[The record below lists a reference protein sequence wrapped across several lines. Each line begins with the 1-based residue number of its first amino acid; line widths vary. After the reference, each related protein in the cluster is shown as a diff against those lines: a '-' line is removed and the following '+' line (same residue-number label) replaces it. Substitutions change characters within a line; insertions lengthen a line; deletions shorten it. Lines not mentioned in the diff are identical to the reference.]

1 MVFASSLPTTA
12 VMPPHERI
20 HHHINQLRWHV
31 ALEETHGH
39 IVDILKV
46 VVERVVVHARPLRY
60 QLHRYRRIGLFLK
73 QPPKTPRACAKQ
85 CQPTLAAFGIVGA
98 VALIAAVLLSKRA
111 KAGKKYTKANS

>member
-60 QLHRYRRIGLFLK
+60 QLHRYRRIGLFFK
-73 QPPKTPRACAKQ
+73 Q
-85 CQPTLAAFGIVGA
+85 
-98 VALIAAVLLSKRA
+98 LSKHLAHAPNAASLPWQRLA
-111 KAGKKYTKANS
+111 SWVPLPL

>member
-46 VVERVVVHARPLRY
+46 AVERVVAHAYPLRY
-60 QLHRYRRIGLFLK
+60 QLHRYCRVGLFLK
-73 QPPKTPRACAKQ
+73 QLSKHLAHAPNSASLP
-85 CQPTLAAFGIVGA
+85 LAAFGIVGA
-98 VALIAAVLLSKRA
+98 VALIAAALLSKRA
-111 KAGKKYTKANS
+111 EAGKKYTEANS

>member
-31 ALEETHGH
+31 AHEETHGH

-73 QPPKTPRACAKQ
+73 QPPKHLAHAPNSASLPW
-85 CQPTLAAFGIVGA
+85 QPSASWAPLP
-98 VALIAAVLLSKRA
+98 L
-111 KAGKKYTKANS
+111 

>member
-39 IVDILKV
+39 IVAILKV
-46 VVERVVVHARPLRY
+46 AVERVVVHACPLRY
-60 QLHRYRRIGLFLK
+60 QLHRYCRVGLFLE
-73 QPPKTPRACAKQ
+73 Q
-85 CQPTLAAFGIVGA
+85 
-98 VALIAAVLLSKRA
+98 LSKHLA
-111 KAGKKYTKANS
+111 HAPNSASLPWQRLASWVPLPL